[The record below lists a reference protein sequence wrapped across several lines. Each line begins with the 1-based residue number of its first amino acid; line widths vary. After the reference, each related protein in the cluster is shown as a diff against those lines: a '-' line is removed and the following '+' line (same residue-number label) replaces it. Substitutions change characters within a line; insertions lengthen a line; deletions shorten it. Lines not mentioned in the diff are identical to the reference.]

1 MLPVECFQALFSE
14 LVLATNRLS
23 LLGDANGGNLV
34 ILCVGRFHARV
45 ADICLV
51 PMLGYNGTI
60 LRKY

>member
-1 MLPVECFQALFSE
+1 MASLEE

-23 LLGDANGGNLV
+23 LLGDLNRGNLV